1 MTRENI
7 TIHQA
12 HIKMLETRLE
22 SIADLYEIW
31 QLHQNMGKEMMR
43 IEEFNSIIER
53 EPKIMGSVANHLGVT
68 LGKLKVLIIE
78 GKVPSRGSVGYCIFD
93 SLMRE
98 LSEILEIDR

>member
-1 MTRENI
+1 MAIELGSKTP
-7 TIHQA
+7 
-12 HIKMLETRLE
+12 LPPRLE
-22 SIADLYEIW
+22 RIANLYRIY
-31 QLHQNMGKEMMR
+31 QLYQNMGKEMMQV
-43 IEEFNSIIER
+43 EEFNSIIER

-98 LSEILEIDR
+98 LSEILEVSDGRT